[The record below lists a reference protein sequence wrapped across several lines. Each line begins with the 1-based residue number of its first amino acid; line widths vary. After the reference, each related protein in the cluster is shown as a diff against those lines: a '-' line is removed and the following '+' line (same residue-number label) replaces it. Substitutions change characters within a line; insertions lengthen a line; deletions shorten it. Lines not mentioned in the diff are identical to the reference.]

1 MGNLVTKLADACIA
15 LVATGIA
22 GMVWLNLRWLLS
34 SKRTMEL
41 LLTESRLNGRSVK
54 TLFRMQGSQLASL
67 KASLEAQRDGECNGN
82 VTHALASIEEA
93 QGIYDEHLLSMLGQ
107 KEEKA

>member
-1 MGNLVTKLADACIA
+1 MGNLVSKLADASIA

-41 LLTESRLNGRSVK
+41 LLAESRLNGRSVK

-82 VTHALASIEEA
+82 VTHALESIEEA
-93 QGIYDEHLLSMLGQ
+93 QGIYDEHLLSMLGR
-107 KEEKA
+107 KEEKT